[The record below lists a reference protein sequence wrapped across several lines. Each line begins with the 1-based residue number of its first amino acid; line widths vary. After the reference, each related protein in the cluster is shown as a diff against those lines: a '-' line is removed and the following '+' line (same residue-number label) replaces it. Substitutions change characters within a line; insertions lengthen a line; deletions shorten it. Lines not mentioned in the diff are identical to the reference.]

1 MATGSDWMSRYP
13 VGEVCA
19 CTTGN
24 CTISTPSGAFSPE
37 MTTSS
42 DTRSDRRSRDPEEGW
57 KGVRMRNQKLHNI
70 HPSGDFSSEMTSSTG
85 GLPLDFSY
93 ISPCGCSLGRPRLS
107 FSSPFTG
114 YLPLSQPFFM
124 GSPFNIYISNKSL
137 LFSDMLCSTPSSLS
151 QTYSHAHVSRDIHP
165 W

>member
-93 ISPCGCSLGRPRLS
+93 ISPCGCSLGRPWKG
-107 FSSPFTG
+107 PTWGG
-114 YLPLSQPFFM
+114 YCAISGCACAHLTHGVTWHSVTS
-124 GSPFNIYISNKSL
+124 GSHN
-137 LFSDMLCSTPSSLS
+137 
-151 QTYSHAHVSRDIHP
+151 TYSTVLLVLQL
-165 W
+165 